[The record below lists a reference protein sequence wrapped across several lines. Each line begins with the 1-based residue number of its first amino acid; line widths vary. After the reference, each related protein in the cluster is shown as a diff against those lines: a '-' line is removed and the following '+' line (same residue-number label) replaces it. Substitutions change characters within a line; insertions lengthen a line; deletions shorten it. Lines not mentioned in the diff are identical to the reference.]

1 MKKILALLLSALL
14 LATFMLGCGDT
25 PADEGPVNIRIA
37 GLKGPT
43 TMGLVKVKDA
53 AEKGTAKNNYTFTV
67 AGTADEI
74 TPLLLKGEL
83 DLAAVPA
90 NLASVLYNRSEGKI
104 VTLAINTLGVVYI
117 VEKGDTVADLADLKG
132 KTIYAT
138 GQGSTPEYA
147 LRYILSENGIDP
159 DKDVKIEFK
168 SSPDEVVTILKN
180 GGNGIAMLPQPYVTV
195 ASNNVPGLSI
205 KIDLNKE
212 WEKLDTDSMFLTGV
226 LVGRRDFVEAN
237 KNAINKFLDEYKE
250 STEWVNAN
258 TEDASVLIESA
269 GIVKAPIAKKAL
281 PYCNITYIDGKEM
294 QTALSEYLKVLYD
307 MNPKAVG
314 GKLPTDDFYYQK

>member
-1 MKKILALLLSALL
+1 MKKILAVLLTFLM
-14 LATFMLGCGDT
+14 LATFMIGCGKEEKVD
-25 PADEGPVNIRIA
+25 PVDMRIA

-43 TMGLVKVKDA
+43 TIGLVKVMDDA
-53 AEKGTAKNNYTFTV
+53 KKGEAKNNYDFTV

-90 NLASVLYNRSEGKI
+90 NLASVLYNRSEGEI

-117 VEKGDTVADLADLKG
+117 VEKGDTIADLSDLRG
-132 KTIYAT
+132 KTVYAT

-147 LRYILSENGIDP
+147 LRYILKANGIDP
-159 DKDVKIEFK
+159 EKDVDLQFK
-168 SSPDEVVTILKN
+168 SQPDEVVALLKN
-180 GGNGIAMLPQPYVTV
+180 AQSGVAMLPQPYVTV
-195 ASNNVPGLSI
+195 ATGNVEGLGI

-226 LVGRRDFVEAN
+226 MVARREFVEQ
-237 KNAINKFLDEYKE
+237 NAAAVAEFLKEYKA

-258 TEDASVLIESA
+258 VDEAAALVEEA
-269 GIVKAPIAKKAL
+269 GIVKAAVAKKAI
-281 PYCNITYIDGKEM
+281 PFCNITYIDGDKM
-294 QTALSEYLKVLYD
+294 QTALSEYLKVLYEL
-307 MNPKAVG
+307 NPKAVG
-314 GKLPTDDFYYQK
+314 EKLPGEDFYYEK